1 MGITLQINAFT
12 ENSGNPDLFTEDLLK
27 HHKPAKLKKM
37 CRSLQIS
44 DVVFTVSAGL
54 QDLDAPDLN
63 NPDSGAGVVFE
74 REGLSDAAQD
84 IATLISDL
92 PPPQAGIHHW
102 FFGGLHLCVGELAHD
117 ILKGLDQMTEDELMQ
132 LVRSEER
139 KQSPNLG
146 VMRELE
152 VRVLAK
158 RIVGSKHVTNLDKNL
173 VEIVAD
179 AKALIRHL
187 CSVAEL
193 EAAIHV
199 VREASQASLDEKI
212 EQTRL
217 EYLLSAFGLVL
228 AANPTSTGT
237 KDQETEWAPAAEAV
251 TQNPLA
257 SAASADPAATT
268 AFKDSPRDG
277 KWACPEPTEDM
288 LEVETGR
295 NFQPVE
301 PQQTHDAETT
311 EDLLQIELD
320 TRQRVE
326 DMLLKMFRET
336 RCEATI
342 RVNKHGWIEVSSLT
356 TGEQSSV
363 ELVIERSDPAAVA
376 LFGAGVVYPG
386 EDSRANPKHS
396 VVGWKR
402 TKGLQCPQ
410 RIREPPTLPAR
421 SGKYVGNDFA
431 GHDFSSQPSST
442 EASLVFQIDGREHS
456 VHLSTK
462 ITTVHD
468 AVKELHKQPWVARA
482 PEDENLAESRRMAEA
497 IVSRLRFLDPLKGQD
512 CEYDCKFFGPLRY
525 SSLPT
530 ALQTNPKI
538 RRDRRFE
545 AVLDT
550 MMAAMFQLLDHQT
563 DQRGSEKLL
572 VVGQGVEAMVDLASG
587 TGESMSAKE
596 FEEAVDAMLV

>member
-1 MGITLQINAFT
+1 
-12 ENSGNPDLFTEDLLK
+12 
-27 HHKPAKLKKM
+27 
-37 CRSLQIS
+37 
-44 DVVFTVSAGL
+44 
-54 QDLDAPDLN
+54 
-63 NPDSGAGVVFE
+63 
-74 REGLSDAAQD
+74 
-84 IATLISDL
+84 
-92 PPPQAGIHHW
+92 
-102 FFGGLHLCVGELAHD
+102 LCVGDLAHD
-117 ILKGLDQMTEDELMQ
+117 ILNKLNQMTEDELMQ

-152 VRVLAK
+152 VCVLAK
-158 RIVGSKHVTNLDKNL
+158 LIVGSKHVTNLDKNL

-199 VREASQASLDEKI
+199 VREASQSSLDEKI

-217 EYLLSAFGLVL
+217 ESLLSAFGLAL
-228 AANPTSTGT
+228 AANPTSTGIE
-237 KDQETEWAPAAEAV
+237 DQETEWASAEEAV
-251 TQNPLA
+251 TQNPLS

-277 KWACPEPTEDM
+277 EWASPKPTEDT
-288 LEVETGR
+288 LEAEASR

-301 PQQTHDAETT
+301 PPQTHDAETI
-311 EDLLQIELD
+311 EDLLQFEQD
-320 TRQRVE
+320 ARKRVE

-336 RCEATI
+336 RSEATI

-356 TGEQSSV
+356 TGKQSSV

-421 SGKYVGNDFA
+421 SGKYVGNGFA
-431 GHDFSSQPSST
+431 GHDFRRQPSSP
-442 EASLVFQIDGREHS
+442 EPSLLFKIDGHEHS

-468 AVKELHKQPWVARA
+468 AVKELHKQQWVART
-482 PEDENLAESRRMAEA
+482 PEDENCAVSRQMTEA
-497 IVSRLRFLDPLKGQD
+497 LVSRLRFLDPLKGQD
-512 CEYDCKFFGPLRY
+512 CEYDCKLFGPLRY

-563 DQRGSEKLL
+563 DQRGPEKLL
-572 VVGQGVEAMVDLASG
+572 VMGQGMEAMIDP
-587 TGESMSAKE
+587 TGSTGGGDDMADM
-596 FEEAVDAMLV
+596 EEAIDAMLF